1 MARGSERPK
10 RLTEVEIHPAAGD
23 KLPALLQV
31 GETAALAVRAVFS
44 DDSTAENVSAA
55 WKSSDTRVLKV
66 SSKGVVTAVG
76 PGTAQVTASVGLVTS
91 TPVPI
96 QVVRPAATG
105 FAATGFAVT
114 DDSGKTVESV
124 TLRIGETKH
133 LNIAVLPSAA
143 DQSYTATVSNTS
155 ISTVKKGN

>member
-105 FAATGFAVT
+105 FAVT

-124 TLRIGETKH
+124 TFRIGETKH

>member
-31 GETAALAVRAVFS
+31 GET
-44 DDSTAENVSAA
+44 
-55 WKSSDTRVLKV
+55 
-66 SSKGVVTAVG
+66 
-76 PGTAQVTASVGLVTS
+76 
-91 TPVPI
+91 
-96 QVVRPAATG
+96 
-105 FAATGFAVT
+105 AATGFAVT